1 MKLNYESITNHR
13 EDWEKIGVKLPSF
26 DWKDMYAE
34 TEAHPTWV
42 HFGSGSLFRAFHS
55 MLQQSLV
62 EQGLVKGGLY
72 TAETFDYEMVDASY
86 APYDNLSILVTLMP
100 DGNMEKTI
108 VGTVAG
114 GLRDDPAFPEDYERL
129 CEIFRNP
136 SLQMITFTIT
146 EKGYALTG
154 MDGKVTPM
162 AEADFA
168 AGPHKG
174 KLAMSKVASLLF
186 ERFKA
191 GGTPMAV
198 VSTDNCSHNGEKVRA
213 GVTTMAE
220 KWLENGL
227 VPKEF
232 VEWVEDESK
241 VSFPWTMIDKI
252 TPRPAPAVEEELK
265 KLGIENVGVTV
276 TGKGGYTAAFVNAEK
291 PQYLVIEDRFPNGRP
306 PLEKAGVYFTDRD
319 TVNNVEKMKVTTCL
333 NPLHTALAVYGCVL
347 GYTKI
352 ADEMK
357 DPELKALIE
366 KIGYVEGMPVVTDP
380 GIIKPMDFI
389 HEVIDQRLPNVF
401 MPDTP
406 QRIACDTSQKV
417 PIRFGETIKSY
428 VARPDLDAKDL
439 TFVPLAIAGWLR
451 YLLALDDEGKPFEC
465 SDDPMLE
472 TLQKQL
478 ASVRLGKPET
488 VTAEALNPILSNKVI
503 FASNLVE
510 VGLADKITG
519 MLRELVAGPG
529 AVRATLRKY
538 LA

>member
-1 MKLNYESITNHR
+1 MKLDYESIQNR
-13 EDWEKIGVKLPSF
+13 EAWERIGVKLPSF

-72 TAETFDYEMVDASY
+72 AAETFDYEMVDASY

-100 DGNMEKTI
+100 DGSLEKTV

-129 CEIFRNP
+129 KEIFRNP
-136 SLQMITFTIT
+136 SLQLITFTIT

-154 MDGKVTPM
+154 MDGKITPM

-174 KLAMSKVASLLF
+174 KLAMSKVASMLL
-186 ERFKA
+186 ERFTA
-191 GGTPMAV
+191 GGTPLAV
-198 VSTDNCSHNGEKVRA
+198 VSTDNCSHNGEKLRN
-213 GVTTMAE
+213 GVVTMAK

-227 VPKEF
+227 VSKGF
-232 VEWVEDESK
+232 VDWVTNEEK
-241 VSFPWTMIDKI
+241 VSFPWSMIDKI

-265 KLGIENVGVTV
+265 MLGIEDVGVTV
-276 TGKGGYTAAFVNAEK
+276 TAKGGYTAAFVNAEK

-306 PLEKAGVYFTDRD
+306 PLEKAGVYLTDRD

-347 GYTKI
+347 GYETI
-352 ADEMK
+352 AAEMR

-380 GIIKPMDFI
+380 GIIRPIDFI
-389 HEVIDQRLPNVF
+389 HEVVDQRLPNPF

-406 QRIACDTSQKV
+406 QRIASDTSQKV

-428 VARPDLDAKDL
+428 VAREDLDAKDL
-439 TFVPLAIAGWLR
+439 TYIPLAIAGWLR
-451 YLLALDDEGKPFEC
+451 YLLALDDGGKPFEC
-465 SDDPMLE
+465 SGDPMLE
-472 TLQKQL
+472 TLQTQL
-478 ASVRLGKPET
+478 AGVKLGEPET
-488 VTAEALNPILSNKVI
+488 VTDELLEPILSNARL
-503 FASNLVE
+503 FAVDLCE
-510 VGLADKITG
+510 VGLAGKIGG
-519 MLRELVAGPG
+519 MLRELIAGPG
-529 AVRATLRKY
+529 AVRATLKKY
-538 LA
+538 LNG